1 MSNTTLQVKIW
12 RGTGADD
19 SGRFVD
25 YAVPRQ
31 DNQTVLDVVTYVQR
45 ALDATLS
52 YRFACRVGM
61 CGSCAM
67 TVNGQARWSCRTHVA
82 KVVGADGALEIAPL
96 AHLPVVKDLATDMSP
111 FFDKW
116 AKARGRFQGAQT
128 RHDPFEQVRPDSPE
142 RQAADAGIE
151 CIGCAVCYASCD
163 VVEWRPDFL
172 GPAALNRAWTLVN
185 DVRDTERTERLR
197 AVAGDA
203 GCHSCHTQ
211 GSCTERCPKG
221 LAPTVG
227 IAGLKRTVARAAV
240 KGTL

>member
-1 MSNTTLQVKIW
+1 MSDTTLQVKIW
-12 RGTGADD
+12 RGAGDRD
-19 SGRFVD
+19 NGRFVD

-31 DNQTVLDVVTYVQR
+31 ENQTVLDVVTHVQR
-45 ALDATLS
+45 VLDATLS

-82 KVVGADGALEIAPL
+82 KVVGDDGVLEIAPL
-96 AHLPVVKDLATDMSP
+96 SNLPVVKDLATDMRP

-116 AKARGRFQGAQT
+116 AQAGGRFQGAQT
-128 RHDPFEQVRPDSPE
+128 RHDPFERVRPDSPE

-151 CIGCAVCYASCD
+151 CIGCAVCYSSCD
-163 VVEWRPDFL
+163 VVQWRPDFL

-185 DVRDTERTERLR
+185 DVRDTDRTERLR

-221 LAPTVG
+221 LAPTLG